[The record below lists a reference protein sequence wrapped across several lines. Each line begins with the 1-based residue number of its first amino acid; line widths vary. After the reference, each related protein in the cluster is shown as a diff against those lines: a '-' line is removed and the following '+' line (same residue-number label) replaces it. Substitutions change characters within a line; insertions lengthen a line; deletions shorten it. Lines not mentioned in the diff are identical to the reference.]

1 MTASHALSQLSYAP
15 ELGTM
20 ISILGRPP
28 NVNINFLL
36 FQYFFQGSCRGR
48 KPRPECGLRGLRH
61 LKEERENCR
70 DDPKPGF
77 RQPGPDWMYH
87 DPWLWFPHQGKGGM
101 PHEIRR
107 YPAVGGGPR
116 AAQSPGRG
124 GRLAPLRTLGG
135 TERERARSCHMQG
148 RALSHG
154 MGRMRSSAWSQV
166 SPLRRF
172 TSRDVRATVFT
183 ARAWLRSVPKRP
195 AALRQQ
201 SFPFRS
207 PP

>member
-107 YPAVGGGPR
+107 YPAVSGGPGR
-116 AAQSPGRG
+116 RGHLGGAVAWLLPRPWGNRTGRSP
-124 GRLAPLRTLGG
+124 PLRV
-135 TERERARSCHMQG
+135 QG
-148 RALSHG
+148 RASSHG
-154 MGRMRSSAWSQV
+154 MGRMRSSDWSQV
-166 SPLRRF
+166 SPLGRF

-201 SFPFRS
+201 GFPFRS

>member
-87 DPWLWFPHQGKGGM
+87 APWLWFPHQGKGG
-101 PHEIRR
+101 
-107 YPAVGGGPR
+107 
-116 AAQSPGRG
+116 
-124 GRLAPLRTLGG
+124 
-135 TERERARSCHMQG
+135 C
-148 RALSHG
+148 
-154 MGRMRSSAWSQV
+154 RMRSGDTLLSAEGPGRRSHLGGAVVWLLSGPWGEPNEKEPAPATCRGGLFLMGWEGCAPALGAR
-166 SPLRRF
+166 SLRWG
-172 TSRDVRATVFT
+172 T
-183 ARAWLRSVPKRP
+183 L
-195 AALRQQ
+195 
-201 SFPFRS
+201 
-207 PP
+207 PPGT

>member
-77 RQPGPDWMYH
+77 RQPGPDGMFD
-87 DPWLWFPHQGKGGM
+87 DPWRCFPCQGREECRMRTGDTRLSAEGQGG
-101 PHEIRR
+101 
-107 YPAVGGGPR
+107 AVTWEGR
-116 AAQSPGRG
+116 SPGSS
-124 GRLAPLRTLGG
+124 PDPGG
-135 TERERARSCHMQG
+135 TEREGARPFACRGGILLMGWEGRAPATGARSLRWG
-148 RALSHG
+148 AL
-154 MGRMRSSAWSQV
+154 
-166 SPLRRF
+166 
-172 TSRDVRATVFT
+172 
-183 ARAWLRSVPKRP
+183 
-195 AALRQQ
+195 
-201 SFPFRS
+201 
-207 PP
+207 PPGT